1 MDFLSLA
8 VYFMTAINKRVF
20 LTRKKN
26 KIGKGSNNYHKELF
40 GVTINLLSY
49 MLKPD

>member
-8 VYFMTAINKRVF
+8 MYFMIAINKRVF
-20 LTRKKN
+20 LTRKN
-26 KIGKGSNNYHKELF
+26 KIGKGSNNYHEELF
-40 GVTINLLSY
+40 GVTINLLNY